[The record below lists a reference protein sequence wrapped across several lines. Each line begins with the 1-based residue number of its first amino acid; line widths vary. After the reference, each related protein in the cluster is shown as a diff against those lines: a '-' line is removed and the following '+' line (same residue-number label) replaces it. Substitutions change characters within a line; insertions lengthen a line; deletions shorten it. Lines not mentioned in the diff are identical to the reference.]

1 MALIVPDRLRL
12 EALAEK
18 LEIKVLKN
26 LNHRVGIIFYFI
38 ILENQLL
45 LVNFGL
51 LKGPFTYLG
60 NFKVN

>member
-18 LEIKVLKN
+18 LEIQVLTIFY
-26 LNHRVGIIFYFI
+26 HRGGINYLYFI

-45 LVNFGL
+45 YVS
-51 LKGPFTYLG
+51 
-60 NFKVN
+60 